1 MKNNSILVPS
11 LVALSFSFSLTACG
25 VKGAI
30 DGVQTMNTSTSQ
42 MNAKMDT
49 TNQSMTVTN
58 SKMDKT
64 NVTMSG
70 MSVKMDTTNSVM
82 GGMSVKMETTNSVMS
97 GMSGKMD
104 ETNGKMEKMVKA
116 IHNQT
121 LDVALTDILKPENT
135 KYVNGMI
142 PNPASMM
149 VPGKIFAEEATA
161 DELVQFTYITL
172 LEINSAQPDESLKIK
187 PAAAAK
193 VDDKVKAD
201 AAGVAGTPAKAKVED
216 QDAPESDF
224 SQETKDTVDSNKNI
238 KLYMLQVVAGLT
250 PQATVER
257 MIQEQITSN
266 GRYEASAYNFLAL
279 RHRFITDFMLEAS
292 LLEGRLNNPGMFE
305 EALKYMGYL
314 KFIEKLPFAKQIKV
328 EVMGMFNFARNKTID
343 ISKANV
349 QKYYAKL
356 KTRLNQLRP
365 EFVDSKDGTI
375 ANRMA
380 LIKTQI
386 DAGVAGQ

>member
-238 KLYMLQVVAGLT
+238 KLY
-250 PQATVER
+250 
-257 MIQEQITSN
+257 I
-266 GRYEASAYNFLAL
+266 
-279 RHRFITDFMLEAS
+279 
-292 LLEGRLNNPGMFE
+292 
-305 EALKYMGYL
+305 
-314 KFIEKLPFAKQIKV
+314 
-328 EVMGMFNFARNKTID
+328 MGMFNFARNKTID